1 MPGWVGDKS
10 MKKVIDKKTHNE
22 ISKDEHGEY
31 VTDSAL
37 WEINGISFSK
47 IDGWWNYERPDGLTN
62 WEIDGGPFKT
72 LKEAKAAALKSLE
85 NKPLA
90 NEAK

>member
-1 MPGWVGDKS
+1 MGLGEKN
-10 MKKVIDKKTHNE
+10 MKKIIDKPTHKE
-22 ISKDEHGEY
+22 TSKDKHGAY
-31 VTDSAL
+31 TTDSAL
-37 WEINGISFSK
+37 WEINGIAFAK

-85 NKPLA
+85 NRPLPK
-90 NEAK
+90 EDK